1 MSFGDRIRT
10 LTGRDVRCLNLTS
23 FSMSP
28 QSSSTPT
35 KAEVMK
41 TKEQLAEEKK
51 LAMSVRI
58 KKLNLDVSWLPRK
71 ACCAPAGSLA
81 SLQCVGL

>member
-1 MSFGDRIRT
+1 
-10 LTGRDVRCLNLTS
+10 
-23 FSMSP
+23 MSP

-71 ACCAPAGSLA
+71 ACRAPAGSLA
-81 SLQCVGL
+81 ILQCVGL